1 MYSTTGQ
8 KPTTREK
15 KMNTFTITVDT
26 PQEEILNAESFTKG
40 DLIKIK
46 VPLYNHAER
55 FIDKIG
61 IVSFIYPGNMY
72 VEVPEDNP
80 ESHNYPTTSIRVTS
94 GVKLK
99 EEDIVDTVSVV
110 QFLKLTKM
118 YRQILADADKAM
130 LVISGRLITES
141 QDRDWCDEFD
151 NIIEEVNEELP
162 SRFQLEAR
170 ERDYNVTWTE
180 TYIVTVQRNE
190 IVRTTCAET
199 AVEMATDLES
209 NVDSTELLDAVRYNN
224 YEFNDADDY
233 EAELT

>member
-1 MYSTTGQ
+1 
-8 KPTTREK
+8 
-15 KMNTFTITVDT
+15 MNTFTITVDT

-61 IVSFIYPGNMY
+61 IVSSIYISNMY

-80 ESHNYPTTSIRVTS
+80 ESYNYPTTSVQVTS

-118 YRQILADADKAM
+118 YRKIYADADQAM
-130 LVISGRLITES
+130 EIISRRLIEEA

-151 NIIEEVNEELP
+151 HIIEEVNEKLP

-170 ERDYNVTWTE
+170 ERNYNITWTE
-180 TYIVTVQRNE
+180 TYTVTIQRHVNLD
-190 IVRTTCAET
+190 
-199 AVEMATDLES
+199 ATSADAAHDLANDLQGEASQHDLEEAIRNGDFEYDVS
-209 NVDSTELLDAVRYNN
+209 
-224 YEFNDADDY
+224 DDY
-233 EAELT
+233 EIELN